1 MNQNLQSSASSGRG
15 LCPEDVVIIVVVAI
29 GFVGSVIIY
38 VLNLASIM
46 VAVFLA
52 TGVASLV
59 YRFLGGIQGATFNIG
74 PVKLAGTIAALIG
87 CAYFINMELKCDLS
101 KVTDW
106 FAVDAKDRKGTPVQV
121 ELDGVKGSIKKPKP
135 GLLANEPLDIRH
147 EPNPF
152 TIAPKADPDFVLG
165 HVKVDDLREISLFD
179 TVMTR
184 EDKFCVTGPLPAGT
198 GNVDLKPLPFRLS
211 TKEYGD
217 DWSYYT
223 LADTSGNILYDKGR
237 IKRKGTEIVK
247 LEGKYYLVGVVA
259 VCHTLKECDTI
270 FAKFIVAEIVTDIKR

>member
-135 GLLANEPLDIRH
+135 GLLANEPLDIR
-147 EPNPF
+147 
-152 TIAPKADPDFVLG
+152 
-165 HVKVDDLREISLFD
+165 KVDDLREISLFD